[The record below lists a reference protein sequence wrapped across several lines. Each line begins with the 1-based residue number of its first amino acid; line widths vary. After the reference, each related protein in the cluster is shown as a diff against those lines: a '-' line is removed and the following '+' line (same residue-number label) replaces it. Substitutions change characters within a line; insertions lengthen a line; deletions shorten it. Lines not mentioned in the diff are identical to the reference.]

1 MDKYQKHVEIN
12 VAGNTKYIQ
21 VWDLLDDYTT
31 APEGDEA
38 AFQKLVTALI
48 LYLTITEQFGV
59 FMPSRSLDDI

>member
-1 MDKYQKHVEIN
+1 MDKYQNHVEIN

-38 AFQKLVTALI
+38 AFQNSVAEVI
-48 LYLTITEQFGV
+48 V
-59 FMPSRSLDDI
+59 RSDKN